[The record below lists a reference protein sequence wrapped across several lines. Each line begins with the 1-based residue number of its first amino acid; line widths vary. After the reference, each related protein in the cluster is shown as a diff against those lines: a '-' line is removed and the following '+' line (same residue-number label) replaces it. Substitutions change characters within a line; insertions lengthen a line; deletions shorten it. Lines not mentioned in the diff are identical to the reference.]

1 MRKEPKPAEEG
12 DVSGKMNGNL
22 LYELEK
28 YERSGSYPLHMPGHK
43 RNIRHFTDPFAIDI
57 TEIEGFDNLFH
68 AQGMLLEAQR
78 NAARLYGSEET
89 YYLVNG
95 STCGILAA
103 ISASVKRGGHLLM
116 ARNSHKAAYHG
127 AFLRGL
133 HVSYLYPGMD
143 MNRGING
150 SIRPGQVKEALSK
163 EPDIQAVLITSPT
176 YDGIVSDIREIAAAV
191 HRAGA
196 VLIVDEAHGA
206 HLGMH
211 PSLPHPAL
219 SCGADIVIN
228 SLHKTLPSLTQ
239 TAVLH
244 VNGPL
249 ADREKIRR
257 YLGIYESSSPSY
269 VLMAGM
275 DACITMLEEQGPQL
289 FEVFMEHLGKLRE
302 SLGQMQVLHLVSGKE
317 KELYCYEFDP
327 SKVLISTEDSPM
339 TGPELSQILRLEY
352 RLEVEME
359 AEHYVTAIMTIG
371 DTKEGF
377 ARLEHALLEID
388 GRLAAAGGGS
398 NTEKRK
404 NVAYAGMTAE
414 NRESSAG
421 MFSLEANEEAMSME
435 EAENIPWETVPLK
448 DSAGRISVEFAY
460 LYPPGIPLLVPG
472 ERIAGSLPG
481 RLDYYRFLGLKLQGM
496 ADYSGSTIRVAVEKT
511 KQ

>member
-1 MRKEPKPAEEG
+1 
-12 DVSGKMNGNL
+12 MNGNL
-22 LYELEK
+22 LYELEQYGK
-28 YERSGSYPLHMPGHK
+28 SGSYPLHMPGHK

-68 AQGMLLEAQR
+68 AQGILLEAQR
-78 NAARLYGSEET
+78 KAARLYGSGET
-89 YYLVNG
+89 YYLING

-133 HVSYLYPGMD
+133 HVSYLYPEMD
-143 MNRGING
+143 MKRGING
-150 SIRPGQVKEALSK
+150 SIRPEQVKEALLND
-163 EPDIQAVLITSPT
+163 PDIQAVLITSPT
-176 YDGIVSDIREIAAAV
+176 YDGVVSDIREIAAAV

-206 HLGMH
+206 HFGMH
-211 PSLPHPAL
+211 PELPRPAL

-275 DACITMLEEQGPQL
+275 DGCITMLEEQGPQL
-289 FEVFMEHLGKLRE
+289 FEVFMGHLGKLRE

-317 KELYCYEFDP
+317 KELYCYDFDP

-371 DTKEGF
+371 DTEEGF

-388 GRLAAAGGGS
+388 GRLAVAGGL
-398 NTEKRK
+398 NTEKK
-404 NVAYAGMTAE
+404 NPAADTGMITGK
-414 NRESSAG
+414 RESSAG
-421 MFSLEANEEAMSME
+421 TFSLEANEEAMSME
-435 EAENIPWETVPLK
+435 EAENTPWETLPLK

-481 RLDYYRFLGLKLQGM
+481 RLDYYRTLGLKLQGL